1 MVTAVYLI
9 NRLLSPPL
17 HNKTPYELL
26 FRKVPSYSHLKA
38 FGCLCFA
45 SSTGPKPSKFS
56 PRARKCV
63 FIGYPYNVKGY
74 KLFDLLSHTILISR
88 DVVFHEKIFPFSV
101 TEAISSSSSLI
112 PLPSMSPIPS
122 SVYDNPSQPSSIP
135 STSSHDI
142 DKDIP
147 LDLPNWFLIL
157 ILEGLLGQ
165 LNLHPTF
172 RLTTV
177 VR

>member
-9 NRLLSPPL
+9 NRLLSPLL

-74 KLFDLLSHTILISR
+74 KLFDLLSHTVLISR
-88 DVVFHEKIFPFSV
+88 DVVFHEKVFPFSV
-101 TEAISSSSSLI
+101 TEVVSSSSSFI
-112 PLPSMSPIPS
+112 PLPSMSTPIPS
-122 SVYDNPSQPSSIP
+122 SFYDNPSQPSSIP
-135 STSSHDI
+135 STSSHTISNATIIDIHHDI
-142 DKDIP
+142 DKD
-147 LDLPNWFLIL
+147 LP
-157 ILEGLLGQ
+157 
-165 LNLHPTF
+165 
-172 RLTTV
+172 
-177 VR
+177 